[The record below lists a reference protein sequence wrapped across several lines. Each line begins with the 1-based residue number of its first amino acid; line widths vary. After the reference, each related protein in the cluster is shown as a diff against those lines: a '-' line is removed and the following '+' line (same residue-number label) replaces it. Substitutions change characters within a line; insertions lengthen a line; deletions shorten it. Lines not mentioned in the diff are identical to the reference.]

1 MQSRFLTSM
10 SYSIVLTG
18 NSSELVTH
26 FNPPIYLEE
35 DSEYAVALINF
46 ETFNAIPNIDE
57 TNNQFIYGIDEKIE
71 IPTGN
76 YEIDDLD
83 LFLSE
88 KLIKDQIGFRL
99 KANNNTLKTNIKTTT
114 TIYFGD
120 GTIGQILGFKDG
132 ILNGATHA
140 EYESDFPASI
150 LKVNVVNIDCS
161 IAEGSYL
168 NGEPVHIIH
177 QFFPNVGPGFKIIEA
192 PRNLIYFP
200 VAVKVLNQIV
210 IKILD
215 QDGKPVNF
223 RGETVTLRLHVK
235 KLSDGSAIS

>member
-1 MQSRFLTSM
+1 M

-18 NSSELVTH
+18 NSSELVTK

-35 DSEYAVALINF
+35 DSDYVVALINF

-57 TNNQFIYGIDEKIE
+57 TNNLFIYNIDEKIT

-76 YEIDDLD
+76 YEVDDLNN
-83 LFLSE
+83 LISE
-88 KLIKDQIGFRL
+88 KLEKEHIGFRL
-99 KANNNTLKTNIKTTT
+99 SANNNTLKTHIKTTT
-114 TIYFGD
+114 SVYFFE
-120 GTIGQILGFKDG
+120 GTIGSILGFKEG
-132 ILNGATHA
+132 TVLNGAVQ
-140 EYESDFPASI
+140 EGYDSDFPASI

-168 NGEPVHIIH
+168 NGEPVHTIH

-200 VAVKVLNQIV
+200 VAVKVLDKIV

-215 QDGKPVNF
+215 QDGLPVNF
-223 RGETVTLRLHVK
+223 RGETVTLRLHIK
-235 KLSDGSAIS
+235 KLSDGPNIS